1 MTDENPTV
9 PDGTRHLERLGLTG
23 RVSALFAPLAEQGF
37 ELARVV
43 RVDRGMPLVETARGQ
58 ERVEPAVHLLKSGP
72 EVESRA
78 VVGDWVALSRP
89 ESHEIALIEVIL
101 PRTGTFS
108 RKDPGNETGQQ
119 VVVSNIDIVFVV
131 QSLSGAGVN
140 ERRLERELVL
150 AWESGA
156 RPVVVLTKADLVD
169 DPEAVADIAREIAL
183 GVDVV
188 VESAVTGIGI
198 EDVRAQVGPGV
209 TAALFGG
216 SGVGKSTL
224 VNRLLGE
231 EVFETQETRAGD
243 DRGRHTTVAREMVLV
258 PEGGVIIDTPG
269 MRGLALWD
277 ADEGMSAAFSDIEEL
292 AEQCRFADCRHEAEP
307 GCAVLAAVEDGELAA
322 RRLDSWRR
330 LTAELRQLA
339 ERQDEKA
346 WAQKEKREGKV
357 MGRVLKD
364 FYKQSD
370 KRRGH

>member
-1 MTDENPTV
+1 MTDENLTV
-9 PDGTRHLERLGLTG
+9 PDGTNHLERLGLTG

-131 QSLSGAGVN
+131 QSLSGAGIN

-156 RPVVVLTKADLVD
+156 RPVVVLTKADLVA
-169 DPEAVADIAREIAL
+169 DPEATAEIAREIAL

-198 EDVRAQVGPGV
+198 EDVRAHVGPGV

-231 EVFETQETRAGD
+231 EVFETQETRTGD
-243 DRGRHTTVAREMVLV
+243 DKGRHTTVAREMVLV
-258 PEGGVIIDTPG
+258 PEGGIIIDTPG

-292 AEQCRFADCRHEAEP
+292 AEQCRFADCRHETEP

-330 LTAELRQLA
+330 LSAELRQLA

-357 MGRVLKD
+357 MGRVLKNY
-364 FYKQSD
+364 YKQSD